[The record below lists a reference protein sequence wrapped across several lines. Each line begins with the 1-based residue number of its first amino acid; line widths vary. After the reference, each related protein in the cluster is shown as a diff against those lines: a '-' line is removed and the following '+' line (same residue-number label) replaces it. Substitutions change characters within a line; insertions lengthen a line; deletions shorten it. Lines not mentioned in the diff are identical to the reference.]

1 MSLMLDV
8 SSQNILDSSKE
19 LAASETPE
27 TGMGTLVPSEILLDH
42 LSTLLRNGD
51 ASEPA
56 EFLVSCGAPGWPNNI
71 FGLDESWQL
80 SAYC

>member
-1 MSLMLDV
+1 MSYLK
-8 SSQNILDSSKE
+8 QNIPDSSKQV
-19 LAASETPE
+19 ASETPE
-27 TGMGTLVPSEILLDH
+27 TGVGTLVPSEILFDH
-42 LSTLLRNGD
+42 LSVLPRNGD

-56 EFLVSCGAPGWPNNI
+56 EFLVSCGTPCWPNNI

>member
-1 MSLMLDV
+1 MSYLK
-8 SSQNILDSSKE
+8 QNIPDSSKQ
-19 LAASETPE
+19 AASETPE
-27 TGMGTLVPSEILLDH
+27 TGVGTLVPSEILFDH
-42 LSTLLRNGD
+42 LSVLPRNGD

-56 EFLVSCGAPGWPNNI
+56 EFLVSCGTPCWPNNI